1 MYDIFDT
8 HIQLTPPIARFSF
21 FQQFCVSLWK
31 YLLKKKKTK
40 KPPQI
45 LVVFDEE
52 PYQNFKV
59 VVVVVKKKNIF
70 CLSDQKGIAYKS
82 NKDIQD
88 IIVYVCKYI
97 YECHNDKRQALIC
110 DEIIIEITSDVN

>member
-1 MYDIFDT
+1 MKV
-8 HIQLTPPIARFSF
+8 SF
-21 FQQFCVSLWK
+21 K
-31 YLLKKKKTK
+31 EKKTK
-40 KPPQI
+40 KTPQI

-59 VVVVVKKKNIF
+59 VVVAVKKKNIF
-70 CLSDQKGIAYKS
+70 CLSDQKAIAYKS